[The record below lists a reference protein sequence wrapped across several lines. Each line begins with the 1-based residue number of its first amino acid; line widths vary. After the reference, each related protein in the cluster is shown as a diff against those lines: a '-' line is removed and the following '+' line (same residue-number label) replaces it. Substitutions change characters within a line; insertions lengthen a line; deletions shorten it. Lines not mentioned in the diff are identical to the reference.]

1 MIDIQID
8 EENLYAFFLHNNS
21 NFILF
26 YENEKYKITN
36 NREFYQKDIKYD
48 QFVNKKLIC
57 SASLN
62 NSYSFV
68 ATSSESYN
76 QSEFYDCMKF
86 LVQKIPLF
94 SNYDLI
100 VEKNNFGTIENYLDK
115 KIFTLD
121 DLQFLYH
128 GTSKYYLNAIFNEG
142 IKPRSE
148 TNVISSFANTSQD
161 SMPECIYLCS
171 HPSYSMKDAA
181 SRAAKK
187 TGSQPEIL
195 RIDMAGIDKNKL
207 LPCQKIYQ
215 ENMSIDD
222 SLLVSKN
229 LRYYG
234 KIDPKYI
241 SLENLSNHYIYPKI
255 FFEYEPIHRK
265 ILNDIHA
272 SKENNDPNRARTDP
286 SMQGK

>member
-1 MIDIQID
+1 
-8 EENLYAFFLHNNS
+8 
-21 NFILF
+21 
-26 YENEKYKITN
+26 
-36 NREFYQKDIKYD
+36 
-48 QFVNKKLIC
+48 
-57 SASLN
+57 
-62 NSYSFV
+62 
-68 ATSSESYN
+68 
-76 QSEFYDCMKF
+76 MKF

-128 GTSKYYLNAIFNEG
+128 GTSQYYTSIIFNEG
-142 IKPRSE
+142 LRPRSE

-187 TGSQPEIL
+187 TGSQPAML
-195 RIDMAGIDKNKL
+195 RIDVAGIDKSKL

-215 ENMSIDD
+215 ENMSIND
-222 SLLVSKN
+222 SLLISKN

-241 SLENLSNHYIYPKI
+241 SLENLSNHYLYPKI
-255 FFEYEPIHRK
+255 LFEYEPIHRK

-272 SKENNDPNRARTDP
+272 SKENNDPNRARTDS